1 MDPDVQRRAQGERIV
16 RYFVET
22 GYFRRDDDGELR
34 LVEGAR
40 EPDLSV
46 ISDRRGHV
54 IPAIED
60 YLSAIAHAPPPEV
73 DTDLPTA
80 G

>member
-16 RYFVET
+16 RYFLEA
-22 GYFRRDDDGELR
+22 GYFRRDDDGEVR
-34 LVEGAR
+34 IVVGAAVPSLA
-40 EPDLSV
+40 E

-60 YLSAIAHAPPPEV
+60 YISAIAHGATIAPDEH
-73 DTDLPTA
+73 LPSA
-80 G
+80 S

>member
-1 MDPDVQRRAQGERIV
+1 MDPDVQHRAQGERIV
-16 RYFVET
+16 RYFLEA
-22 GYFRRDDDGELR
+22 GYFRRDDDGEVR
-34 LVEGAR
+34 IVVGAQV
-40 EPDLSV
+40 PDLSV

-60 YLSAIAHAPPPEV
+60 YISAIAHAPPAEV
-73 DTDLPTA
+73 DHHLPAA